1 MSIECLNQALKI
13 SGLTPTKKFILVI
26 LGNYADEKG
35 SCYPSYRHLANIVG
49 LKDTKGVQRAIKQFE
64 EMGLLRIEHRK
75 TNDGGNTSNRYHL
88 TMAMGV
94 ETPACVETKKDR
106 VTQPSNTKD
115 NTKEYINEDFT
126 ILWSVYPRKIG
137 KKMAHKIFCKY
148 DEKHYK
154 KILYGA
160 QRFAEQNMGTD
171 EKFIPHLSTWLN
183 QERWMDWFVTDE
195 HGYIIKPKEVKTKNN
210 LAG

>member
-26 LGNYADEKG
+26 LGNYADENK

-49 LKDTKGVQRAIKQFE
+49 LKDTKGVQRAIKEFE
-64 EMGLLRIEHRK
+64 QMGLLKIENRK
-75 TNDGGNTSNRYHL
+75 SNDGGNTSNRYHL
-88 TMAMGV
+88 TLAMGT
-94 ETPACVETKKDR
+94 ETPTGVETKKDR
-106 VTQPSNTKD
+106 VTEPSNTKD
-115 NTKEYINEDFT
+115 NTKENIVEEFST
-126 ILWSVYPRKIG
+126 LWSIYPRKIG
-137 KKMAHKIFCKY
+137 KKMAYRVFCKY

-160 QRFAEQNMGTD
+160 KRFAEQNTVTD

-183 QERWMDWFVTDE
+183 QERWMDWFETDE
-195 HGYIIKPKEVKTKNN
+195 KGYIIKPKNIKTKNN